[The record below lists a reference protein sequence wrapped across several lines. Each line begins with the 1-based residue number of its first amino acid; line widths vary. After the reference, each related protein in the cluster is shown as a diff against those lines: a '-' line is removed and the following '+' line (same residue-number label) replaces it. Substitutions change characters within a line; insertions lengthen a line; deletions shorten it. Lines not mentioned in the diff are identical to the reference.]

1 MKRKLK
7 ITKEFYNQDNNIK
20 LSSGTEFEKFSVS
33 KDIFEDKLNYIVKVN
48 ESPLLIPG
56 DYAEIIY
63 GDK

>member
-48 ESPLLIPG
+48 KSPLLIPG